1 MREGLMLGLLLANGI
16 LIVLIV
22 FGFIKLRSMYRAYD
36 RFMRGRTGEKLEDTV
51 IGLIQEVETLKNE
64 DRQNKDAIRMLNKN
78 QRASY
83 QKLGI
88 VKYNA
93 FKGMGGNLSFACAL
107 LDYTNSGFI
116 LNSVNSREGCYIY
129 IKAVELGQTD
139 VLLGEE
145 EKRALEQALGYIEK

>member
-83 QKLGI
+83 QKL
-88 VKYNA
+88 
-93 FKGMGGNLSFACAL
+93 
-107 LDYTNSGFI
+107 
-116 LNSVNSREGCYIY
+116 R
-129 IKAVELGQTD
+129 
-139 VLLGEE
+139 
-145 EKRALEQALGYIEK
+145 R